1 MNRAALKP
9 TNLWSMIRKSVS
21 AWIDDFAPSMGA
33 ALAYYTMFSIAPTLI
48 IIIAIAGFIFGR
60 EAASGE
66 LYGQLAGLLGDDGA
80 KAIQGLVQSAS
91 GKKEGILATLIGL
104 AVLLVGATTVFAELQ
119 TDLDR
124 IWKAPAAK
132 KTEGLWGMI
141 RSRVLSLGV
150 VVSMG
155 FVMLVSLAVSAA
167 LSALGS
173 WWGGIFGDFEWLLQL
188 VNFLVSFAVITLMF
202 ALMYKILPRVRIAWH
217 DVWIG
222 AAVTALLFTIG
233 KLLVGLYI
241 GKSSVASGFGAA
253 GSLVVLLVWV
263 YYSAQ
268 IFLLGA
274 EFTWIY
280 AHEYGSRQGQDKPA
294 TAKEQGTATDKPA
307 VADTSLS
314 PAGPRTGV
322 SAGATVMAT
331 RARIARQRPK
341 TAAQRHA
348 GLIAAGALL
357 LGALASEALRY
368 GQQRSK
374 PRPMQALAGELE
386 RLRSLVPRRRTVRMR
401 LPKLFRA

>member
-9 TNLWSMIRKSVS
+9 GNLWSMVRKSIS

-33 ALAYYTMFSIAPTLI
+33 ALAYYTMFSIAPTLV
-48 IIIAIAGFIFGR
+48 IIIAIAGFVFGR
-60 EAASGE
+60 EAAT
-66 LYGQLAGLLGDDGA
+66 GQLYAQIAGLVGDDGA
-80 KAIQGLVQSAS
+80 HAIQGLVESAS
-91 GKKEGILATLIGL
+91 SRSGGIIATVVGL
-104 AVLLVGATTVFAELQ
+104 ALLVIGATTVFAELQ
-119 TDLDR
+119 SDLDR

-132 KTEGLWGMI
+132 KSEGLWALI
-141 RSRVLSLGV
+141 RSRVLSLGL

-155 FVMLVSLAVSAA
+155 FVLLVSLAVSAA

-173 WWGGIFGDFEWLLQL
+173 WWGGIFGELEWLLQL
-188 VNFLVSFAVITLMF
+188 VNFVVSFGVITLMF

-222 AAVTALLFTIG
+222 AAVTAVLFTVG
-233 KLLVGLYI
+233 KLLVGLYL
-241 GKSSVASGFGAA
+241 GKSGVASGFGAA

-280 AHEYGSRQGQDKPA
+280 AHEFGSRKGQDKPA
-294 TAKEQGTATDKPA
+294 TAKEQGTATGKPA
-307 VADTSLS
+307 VEGGAATSQGRARDGNGS
-314 PAGPRTGV
+314 APFPAAARARTAPRRPR
-322 SAGATVMAT
+322 GAT
-331 RARIARQRPK
+331 
-341 TAAQRHA
+341 QRHA
-348 GLIAAGALL
+348 GVIAAAALL

-368 GQQRSK
+368 GQRRIR
-374 PRPMQALAGELE
+374 PRPMQALAGELH
-386 RLRSLVPRRRTVRMR
+386 RLRALAPRRRAAR